1 MGIDMRGLLIFGV
14 VAALLGAC
22 SKSQTA
28 CYGLSDGDLVDKVV
42 HDYEAQ
48 PASAKGDTAQ
58 MALSRARVLGIG
70 RSADAK
76 ESGKAVT
83 QVWFS
88 QDDRTLTVAA
98 LLEDCTLSF
107 RPNLAPDAIKQAAYP
122 AAAPHF

>member
-1 MGIDMRGLLIFGV
+1 
-14 VAALLGAC
+14 VA
-22 SKSQTA
+22 
-28 CYGLSDGDLVDKVV
+28 DRIV
-42 HDYEAQ
+42 HDYDAQ

-70 RSADAK
+70 RSADARD
-76 ESGKAVT
+76 SGKALA

-88 QDDRTLTVAA
+88 QDDRTLTVAT
-98 LLEDCTLSF
+98 LLQDCTLSF